1 MFLLLQLYLK
11 KFASLG
17 SQNTVRGIPV
27 REWGACFYDDAG
39 KATVKLT
46 MSFSSTA
53 SSSKSCHDML
63 TGVSDY
69 IHLHH
74 RFPRNF
80 WEKALEYYKSL
91 VLNYKGSLF
100 SAEARKR
107 VRLLRGEKL
116 PEDEEK
122 SDQ

>member
-46 MSFSSTA
+46 MSFSSTIQTRYA
-53 SSSKSCHDML
+53 TSDILFTLSPSIL
-63 TGVSDY
+63 TPSENAFLS
-69 IHLHH
+69 II
-74 RFPRNF
+74 F
-80 WEKALEYYKSL
+80 K
-91 VLNYKGSLF
+91 LF
-100 SAEARKR
+100 IEGAKIQGFR
-107 VRLLRGEKL
+107 VIVIF
-116 PEDEEK
+116 
-122 SDQ
+122 